1 MGADRGRMHL
11 GVFVLGT
18 GNHQAGWR
26 YEGAATSHMQLPV
39 MQEIARIAE
48 RGKFDLLFI
57 SDSMVMEPT
66 DHPSFMCRFEPTTL
80 ITALSA
86 CTTYIGLGATVST
99 SFSEPFNV
107 ARIFGSI
114 DHLSGGRAA
123 WNVVTSSNAKAAL
136 NFNRDEHLE
145 HELRYARAQEFV
157 DVVMGLWDCWED
169 DAIVADKETGQYV
182 DADKVRPL
190 NHKGRF
196 FQVKG
201 PLNQARPPQGH
212 PVIIQAGGSP
222 SGLELAARTAD
233 VVFSVVQE
241 LEPAKA
247 AYADL
252 KSRMAKYGRAPEEIA
267 ILPGVMPII
276 GATEA
281 EAREKLAKLQSWITP
296 TNAITLVASRIG
308 YDVTGHDLDGPVP
321 PPPPFQGSRTFTSV
335 LYEMARREGMT
346 LRDLYNLTA
355 AARGHWVICGT
366 PSKIADILEEWFVE
380 KAADGFNILPAYF
393 PGAFAEF
400 VDLVVPEL
408 QRRDLFRHD
417 YEGTT
422 LREHF
427 GLAPVPSPSVARQA
441 LAGED

>member
-1 MGADRGRMHL
+1 MSTGRQMHM

-18 GNHQAGWR
+18 GNHSAGWR
-26 YEGAATSHMQLPV
+26 YEGAFKTHMELPA
-39 MQEIARIAE
+39 MREIARIAE

-57 SDSMVMEPT
+57 SDSMVMDPT

-80 ITALSA
+80 ITALSQ
-86 CTTYIGLGATVST
+86 TTTHVGLGATVST

-107 ARIFGSI
+107 ARLFGSI

-123 WNVVTSSNAKAAL
+123 WNVVTSSNTKAAL
-136 NFNRDEHLE
+136 NFNLDEHLD
-145 HELRYARAQEFV
+145 HELRYTRAEEFV
-157 DVVMGLWDCWED
+157 DVVRGLWDCWD
-169 DAIVADKETGQYV
+169 DGAIVADTATGQFV
-182 DADKVRPL
+182 DAEKVRPL

-201 PLNQARPPQGH
+201 PLNQARCPQGH

-241 LEPAKA
+241 LAPAKK

-252 KSRMAKYGRAPEEIA
+252 KGRMAKYGRSPDEIA
-267 ILPGVMPII
+267 VLPGVMPIV
-276 GATEA
+276 GASDA

-296 TNAITLVASRIG
+296 TNAVTLVASRIG
-308 YDVTGHDLDGPVP
+308 YDVSGHPLDGPVP
-321 PPPPFQGSRTFTSV
+321 PPPPFQGSQTFTSV
-335 LYEMARREGMT
+335 LYEMAKRENMT

-366 PSKIADILEEWFVE
+366 PQGIADTLQEWFE
-380 KAADGFNILPAYF
+380 GGAADGFNILPAYF
-393 PGAFAEF
+393 PGGFADF
-400 VDLVVPEL
+400 VDLVIPEL
-408 QRRDLFRHD
+408 QRRGLFRQD

-422 LREHF
+422 LRDHF
-427 GLAPVPSPSVARQA
+427 GLAPVPAPA
-441 LAGED
+441 AGRRAVGEE

>member
-1 MGADRGRMHL
+1 MSSAKRQMHL

-18 GNHQAGWR
+18 GNHIAGWR
-26 YEGAATSHMQLPV
+26 SEGAFTTHMELPV

-48 RGKFDLLFI
+48 RGKFDLVFI
-57 SDSMVMEPT
+57 SDSMVMDPT
-66 DHPSFMCRFEPTTL
+66 DHPSFLCRFEPTTL

-86 CTTYIGLGATVST
+86 CTSHVGLGATVST
-99 SFSEPFNV
+99 SFNEPFNV

-114 DHLSGGRAA
+114 DHISGGRAA

-136 NFNRDEHLE
+136 NFNLEEHLD
-145 HELRYARAQEFV
+145 HELRYARANEFV
-157 DVVMGLWDCWED
+157 DVVRGLWDCWED
-169 DAIVADKETGQYV
+169 GAIVADKATGRYV
-182 DADKVRPL
+182 DPDKVRPL

-201 PLNQARPPQGH
+201 PVNMARCPQGH

-252 KSRMAKYGRAPEEIA
+252 KGRMAKYGRAQHEIA
-267 ILPGVMPII
+267 VLPGVMPIV
-276 GATEA
+276 GDSDA
-281 EAREKLAKLQSWITP
+281 EARDKLAKLQSWIDP

-308 YDVTGHDLDGPVP
+308 YDVSGHDLDAPVP

-335 LYEMARREGMT
+335 LYEMAQREDMT

-355 AARGHWVICGT
+355 AARGHWVVCGT
-366 PSKIADILEEWFVE
+366 PKTIADTFEQWFVE
-380 KAADGFNILPAYF
+380 RAADGFNILPAHF
-393 PGAFAEF
+393 PGAFDEF

-408 QRRDLFRHD
+408 QRRGLFRRD

-422 LREHF
+422 LRDHF
-427 GLAPVPSPSVARQA
+427 GLARMPTPAARSTA
-441 LAGED
+441 AAE